1 MEKIGLPK
9 ISEEKISEN
18 CSKFTI
24 EPLYPGFGPTIGNAL
39 RRVLLSSITG
49 AAATSYKVDGVNHE
63 FSAIS
68 HVKEDMVE
76 LMMNLKNIHFKS
88 FSDEPVTIELMKKG
102 PGQVTAKDFKKNS
115 NIEISNPDQ
124 HILYL
129 DNKADFRMEVIVEKD
144 RGFRPST
151 AAIGEKRE
159 IGQVSV
165 DASFS
170 PIERV
175 KMEVS
180 DTRVGQMT
188 NFDKLTLE
196 ILTNGTVTPEY
207 TMKESSRILVD
218 HFNAIMADENF
229 DLEVTESYK
238 KEEKPEYNIEATED
252 EMLEDGSE
260 DLSDGKT
267 KIEDADFS
275 PRTTNAL
282 INAGIKTVAGLKR
295 LSPLKLE
302 EVKGLGKKGIEEIK
316 ERLN

>member
-18 CSKFTI
+18 CSRFTI

-39 RRVLLSSITG
+39 RRILLSSITG
-49 AAATSYKVDGVNHE
+49 SAATSYKVDGVNHE

-68 HVKEDMVE
+68 HVKEDMIE

-88 FSDEPVTIELMKKG
+88 FSDEPVVIELIKKG
-102 PGQVTAKDFKKNS
+102 PGEVTAKDFKPNS
-115 NIEISNPDQ
+115 NVEISNPEQ
-124 HILYL
+124 HILHL
-129 DNKADFRMEVIVEKD
+129 DNKADFRMEIIIEKD
-144 RGFRPST
+144 RGFRPSNV
-151 AAIGEKRE
+151 AVGEKRE
-159 IGQVSV
+159 IGQISI

-229 DLEVTESYK
+229 DLEITESYK
-238 KEEKPEYNIEATED
+238 KEEIPEYN
-252 EMLEDGSE
+252 LEPNEEVLAEETDYLSE
-260 DLSDGKT
+260 GKT
-267 KIEDADFS
+267 KIEDTNFS

-316 ERLN
+316 EKLS